1 MGKIYRTAQ
10 GRSLDMETIR
20 LQNELVPAL
29 GNMRVNARGD
39 QLGPGGKIIKT
50 REMIMDEF
58 YKASPAPVENI
69 PQQSA
74 IPTRSNPSRKRS
86 DPLPTSSK
94 KTTAFT
100 PDDATPDEIVIEPVK
115 ETPASKSKKAKAPK
129 VEQEQKVEAKSE
141 TKLKGGLA
149 AAIAKTKSTEKKVK
163 RID

>member
-50 REMIMDEF
+50 REMLMDEY
-58 YKASPAPVENI
+58 YKASAAPVENI
-69 PQQSA
+69 PQQST

-94 KTTAFT
+94 KAEFT
-100 PDDATPDEIVIEPVK
+100 PDDAKPDEIIIEPVK
-115 ETPASKSKKAKAPK
+115 ETAPSKSKKTKAAKVTQETKAEAPA
-129 VEQEQKVEAKSE
+129 EP
-141 TKLKGGLA
+141 KLKGGLA

>member
-39 QLGPGGKIIKT
+39 QLGPGGKIVKT
-50 REMIMDEF
+50 REMIMDE
-58 YKASPAPVENI
+58 YYTTRSNPAVENI
-69 PQQSA
+69 PQQGS
-74 IPTRSNPSRKRS
+74 IPTRSAPSRRKV

-94 KTTAFT
+94 KVEFT
-100 PDDATPDEIVIEPVK
+100 PDDAIPDEIVIEK
-115 ETPASKSKKAKAPK
+115 EKPTTKPKKTKAPK
-129 VEQEQKVEAKSE
+129 ATKAE
-141 TKLKGGLA
+141 TKAPNEPKLKGGLA

>member
-39 QLGPGGKIIKT
+39 QLGPGGKVIKT
-50 REMIMDEF
+50 REMIMDEY
-58 YKASPAPVENI
+58 YKASAAPVENI
-69 PQQSA
+69 PQQST

-94 KTTAFT
+94 KVEFT
-100 PDDATPDEIVIEPVK
+100 PDDAKPDDIAIVPAKETTSKNKKTKAKVTQEAKVETPIEP
-115 ETPASKSKKAKAPK
+115 
-129 VEQEQKVEAKSE
+129 
-141 TKLKGGLA
+141 KLKGGLA
-149 AAIAKTKSTEKKVK
+149 AAIAKTKSIDKKVK